1 MQQTNKIQSIRE
13 LFKNICDTPT
23 SNEINDIRLKIY
35 ENVTRYNY
43 YSKKTKLNK
52 KQQEKFNEVISNL
65 NELHEYLLNKT
76 KTTAIKDVFLWV
88 KYFV

>member
-1 MQQTNKIQSIRE
+1 MEQTNKIQSIRE
-13 LFKNICDTPT
+13 LFKNICDTLT

>member
-1 MQQTNKIQSIRE
+1 MEQTNKIQSIRE
-13 LFKNICDTPT
+13 LFKNIRDTLS

-43 YSKKTKLNK
+43 YSKKANLNK
-52 KQQEKFNEVISNL
+52 KQQEKFNEVINNL

-76 KTTAIKDVFLWV
+76 KTTTIKDVFLWV
-88 KYFV
+88 KYFA

>member
-1 MQQTNKIQSIRE
+1 MEQTNKIQSIRE
-13 LFKNICDTPT
+13 LYKNICDTLS

-43 YSKKTKLNK
+43 YSKKANLNK
-52 KQQEKFNEVISNL
+52 KQQEKFNEVINNL

-76 KTTAIKDVFLWV
+76 KTTTIKDVFLWV
-88 KYFV
+88 KYFA